1 MNVGFIGDMFR
12 YTFMAK
18 MNMTNF
24 TIHRGHGILTQ
35 GAAHDILSA
44 TPGIHDHLNFN
55 LKMKE
60 IQIKE
65 KKIIK
70 NGKSSLKQG
79 GSPRP
84 IRLQK
89 NNLPY
94 TIILKMVNNTK
105 YMYTVTLHTVLV
117 IHGSYSGGLTSSKIL
132 LIY

>member
-44 TPGIHDHLNFN
+44 TPRVHGQLNFN

-60 IQIKE
+60 VQIKE

-70 NGKSSLKQG
+70 ITKKLPPLYYNLK
-79 GSPRP
+79 
-84 IRLQK
+84 
-89 NNLPY
+89 N
-94 TIILKMVNNTK
+94 VFNTE
-105 YMYTVTLHTVLV
+105 YMYTQ
-117 IHGSYSGGLTSSKIL
+117 
-132 LIY
+132 